1 MAKLKVALR
10 GGFSD
15 RNKIREEN
23 KTIQIKAFDE
33 RTRGAL
39 ANITDYIIQA
49 CFKDISFSHRS
60 AFSLPKYYQ
69 DFLKHLLSD
78 VYGQVLDWA
87 KSYSY
92 NDILGILQDTFLS
105 DNYDAVLTLVEYIAN
120 EIPRYERKNISYK
133 GKSFTIVQLY
143 NHILEQEYVG
153 YRLINGEAR
162 PITDENEIRAI
173 KETIDTKYS
182 EIKQHVN
189 KALGFLSDRQAPD
202 YANSI
207 KESISAVERMCS
219 IILGHA
225 TTLGDALKH
234 LEDSGVT
241 IHPALKR
248 AFSQLYGY
256 TSDASG
262 IRHSGELGGKDSTFE
277 EAKFMLVSCCAFI
290 NYLTGVMA
298 KRP

>member
-1 MAKLKVALR
+1 MAQYKVALR
-10 GGFSD
+10 GGFAD
-15 RNKIREEN
+15 RNNIKTENTTMQIR
-23 KTIQIKAFDE
+23 TLDQ
-33 RTRGAL
+33 RTRA
-39 ANITDYIIQA
+39 AVVNMTDIIIHCYFPDIDIAHISGRHPDAQA
-49 CFKDISFSHRS
+49 
-60 AFSLPKYYQ
+60 
-69 DFLKHLLSD
+69 FLKNLLAD
-78 VYGQVLDWA
+78 VYSYVVDWSNLIPYNTVWSIIKDTLLTDDYASVL
-87 KSYSY
+87 SV
-92 NDILGILQDTFLS
+92 I
-105 DNYDAVLTLVEYIAN
+105 EYITQTVQAQTHC
-120 EIPRYERKNISYK
+120 RVLYK
-133 GKSFTIVQLY
+133 GKTYTAEQAY
-143 NHILEQEYVG
+143 NLVMQQEYVG
-153 YRLINGEAR
+153 YRLIKGQAR
-162 PITDENEIRAI
+162 PITDENEVRAVQ
-173 KETIDTKYS
+173 ETVNTKYA
-182 EIKQHVN
+182 EVNQHIG
-189 KALGFLSDRQAPD
+189 KALSFLSDRQAPD

-219 IILGHA
+219 IILGKA

-234 LEDSGVT
+234 LEDSGVK

>member
-23 KTIQIKAFDE
+23 KIIQVNAFDE

-49 CFKDISFSHRS
+49 CFKDIHFSHRRS
-60 AFSLPKYYQ
+60 YDLPKYYQ
-69 DFLKHLLSD
+69 VFLKHLLSD

-92 NDILGILQDTFLS
+92 DDILPILQDTFILDDFDS
-105 DNYDAVLTLVEYIAN
+105 VLTLIEYIAS
-120 EIPRYERKNISYK
+120 EIPKYEQKSIFYK
-133 GKSFTIVQLY
+133 GKPYTIAQLY

-162 PITDENEIRAI
+162 PITDENEISAI
-173 KETIDTKYS
+173 EETIDSKYV
-182 EIKQHVN
+182 EIKQHIN
-189 KALGFLSDRQAPD
+189 KALGFLSNRQEPD

-219 IILGHA
+219 IIIGKA
-225 TTLGDALKH
+225 TTLGNALKH
-234 LEDSGVT
+234 LENSGVM
-241 IHPALKR
+241 IHPALKQ
-248 AFSQLYGY
+248 AFSQMYGY

-262 IRHSGELGGKDSTFE
+262 VRHAGELGGQASTFE
-277 EAKFMLVSCCAFI
+277 EAKFMLISCCAFV
-290 NYLTGVMA
+290 NYLTGIMA
-298 KRP
+298 KTS

>member
-1 MAKLKVALR
+1 MPHYEVALR
-10 GGFSD
+10 GGYAD
-15 RNKIREEN
+15 RNKIKEEN
-23 KTIQIKAFDE
+23 TTMQTLSFDI
-33 RTRGAL
+33 RTRVAL
-39 ANITDYIIQA
+39 INMTDIIIHA
-49 CFKDISFSHRS
+49 YFDNVDISH
-60 AFSLPKYYQ
+60 LNGHQYNEEQ
-69 DFLKHLLSD
+69 DFLKNLLSD
-78 VYGQVLDWA
+78 VYSRIVTRSATVDYINVWA
-87 KSYSY
+87 IIKDTLSTDSYAS
-92 NDILGILQDTFLS
+92 
-105 DNYDAVLTLVEYIAN
+105 VLTVIEYITQTVQRR
-120 EIPRYERKNISYK
+120 PYRQVSYK
-133 GKSFTIVQLY
+133 GKTYSAEQAY
-143 NHILEQEYVG
+143 NLVMQQEYVG
-153 YRLINGEAR
+153 YRLIRGQAR
-162 PITDENEIRAI
+162 PITDENEVRTVQ
-173 KETIDTKYS
+173 ETVNTKYS
-182 EIKQHVN
+182 EVAQHIG

-219 IILGHA
+219 LILGHA

-241 IHPALKR
+241 IHAALKR

-290 NYLTGVMA
+290 NYLTGVIA

>member
-1 MAKLKVALR
+1 MAIYTVALR

-15 RNKIREEN
+15 RSGIKTEN
-23 KTIQIKAFDE
+23 TTIQTVDFDN
-33 RTRGAL
+33 RTRVAL
-39 ANITDYIIQA
+39 NNATSVIFTERYPYLYATYNDDVQELVKGFWTNVYSRPINW
-49 CFKDISFSHRS
+49 KE
-60 AFSLPKYYQ
+60 YYYAQ
-69 DFLKHLLSD
+69 DLLS
-78 VYGQVLDWA
+78 A
-87 KSYSY
+87 
-92 NDILGILQDTFLS
+92 IQDTLMT
-105 DNYDAVLTLVEYIAN
+105 DTYDAVLSVVEYIVRVADDKVGRTFLHHGK
-120 EIPRYERKNISYK
+120 RYTAAQFYNNVFER
-133 GKSFTIVQLY
+133 
-143 NHILEQEYVG
+143 EYVG
-153 YRLINGEAR
+153 YRIIDKLVT
-162 PITDENEIRAI
+162 PITDSTEAEEVEVAATSPYTDVRQH
-173 KETIDTKYS
+173 ID
-182 EIKQHVN
+182 
-189 KALGFLSDRQAPD
+189 KALRFLSDRDAPD

-219 IILGHA
+219 IILGKA

-234 LEDSGVT
+234 LEDSGVK

>member
-1 MAKLKVALR
+1 MAKLKVSIR

-15 RNKIREEN
+15 RNKIKEEN
-23 KTIQIKAFDE
+23 TTIQLTAFDD
-33 RTRGAL
+33 RTRTAL
-39 ANITDYIIQA
+39 ANITDIIIQA
-49 CFKDISFSHRS
+49 CFKDIEHSHRPS
-60 AFSLPKYYQ
+60 GHRPFHQ
-69 DFLKHLLSD
+69 QFIKHLLAD

-87 KSYSY
+87 KAYRY
-92 NDILGILQDTFLS
+92 DDVWAVLQDTFATDDYDCVLS
-105 DNYDAVLTLVEYIAN
+105 VIEYIAK
-120 EIPRYERKNISYK
+120 EVPKYDSSGIIYKERKY
-133 GKSFTIVQLY
+133 TVEQLY
-143 NHILEQEYVG
+143 NLIFEQEYVG

-162 PITDENEIRAI
+162 PITDGNEVRTIR
-173 KETIDTKYS
+173 ETIDSKYS
-182 EIKQHVN
+182 EVNQHIG
-189 KALGFLSDRQAPD
+189 KALGFLSDRQTPD

-219 IILGHA
+219 IILGNA

-234 LEDSGVT
+234 LENSGVK

-277 EAKFMLVSCCAFI
+277 EAKFMLVSCCAFV

-298 KRP
+298 KQP

>member
-1 MAKLKVALR
+1 MAKLKVSIR

-15 RNKIREEN
+15 RNKIKAEN
-23 KTIQIKAFDE
+23 TIIQLTEFDD
-33 RTRGAL
+33 RTRTAL
-39 ANITDYIIQA
+39 ANITDIIIQS
-49 CFKDISFSHRS
+49 CFKDIELSHRPS
-60 AFSLPKYYQ
+60 YHRPFHQ
-69 DFLKHLLSD
+69 QFIKHLLAD

-87 KSYSY
+87 KAYRY
-92 NDILGILQDTFLS
+92 DGVWEIMQDTFATDDYDCVLS
-105 DNYDAVLTLVEYIAN
+105 VIEYIAK
-120 EIPRYERKNISYK
+120 EVPKYDSTGIIYK
-133 GKSFTIVQLY
+133 EGKYTVEQLY
-143 NHILEQEYVG
+143 NLIFEQEYVG

-162 PITDENEIRAI
+162 PITDENEVQTIQ
-173 KETIDTKYS
+173 KTIDSKYS
-182 EIKQHVN
+182 KVSQHID

-219 IILGHA
+219 IILGKA

-234 LEDSGVT
+234 LEDSGVK

-277 EAKFMLVSCCAFI
+277 EAKFMLVSCCAFV

-298 KRP
+298 KQP

>member
-1 MAKLKVALR
+1 MAQYKVSLR
-10 GGFSD
+10 GGFAD
-15 RNKIREEN
+15 RNKIKEEN
-23 KTIQIKAFDE
+23 TTMQILSFDS
-33 RTRGAL
+33 RTRVAL
-39 ANITDYIIQA
+39 INMTDIIIHAYFPNI
-49 CFKDISFSHRS
+49 DISNLSGIRYHEE
-60 AFSLPKYYQ
+60 Q
-69 DFLKHLLSD
+69 DFLKNLLSD
-78 VYGQVLDWA
+78 VY
-87 KSYSY
+87 SYIVTRSATVTY
-92 NDILGILQDTFLS
+92 ENVWSIIKDTLS
-105 DNYDAVLTLVEYIAN
+105 TDNYASVLTVIEYITQTVQRQ
-120 EIPRYERKNISYK
+120 PYRQVSYK
-133 GKSFTIVQLY
+133 GKTYTAEQAY
-143 NHILEQEYVG
+143 NLVMQQEYVG
-153 YRLINGEAR
+153 YRLIKGQAR
-162 PITDENEIRAI
+162 PITDENEVRAVQ
-173 KETIDTKYS
+173 ETVNTKYS
-182 EIKQHVN
+182 EVNQHIG
-189 KALGFLSDRQAPD
+189 KALSFLSDRQAPD

-219 IILGHA
+219 IILGKA

-234 LEDSGVT
+234 LEDSGVK